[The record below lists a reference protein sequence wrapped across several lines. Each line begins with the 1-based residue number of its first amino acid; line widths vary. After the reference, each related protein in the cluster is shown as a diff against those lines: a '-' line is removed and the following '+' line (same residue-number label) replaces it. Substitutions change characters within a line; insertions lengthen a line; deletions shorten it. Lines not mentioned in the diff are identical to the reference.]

1 MKNGHPMAPIPETT
15 DRIATEIVDA
25 AFAVHRALGP
35 GLLEGVYETCLC
47 HEMSKR
53 GLHWERQVALPI
65 CYDGLRLESAL
76 RLDLLVENLVIVE
89 LKATEKLLPIH
100 EAQVLTY
107 LKLSGRRLG
116 FLINFNSTVL
126 KNGVRRLAL

>member
-1 MKNGHPMAPIPETT
+1 MAPIPETT

-53 GLHWERQVALPI
+53 GLHWERQVALPV

-107 LKLSGRRLG
+107 LKLLGRRLG